1 MGNFN
6 KSSWTS
12 KTNTFKLDLIEVVL
26 LIVVN
31 VPEVPKA
38 KGNLRAL
45 TRNNIFSLQSNPNT
59 GIFPLPFWLTIR
71 KT

>member
-12 KTNTFKLDLIEVVL
+12 KTNTLKLDLIEVVL

-38 KGNLRAL
+38 NA
-45 TRNNIFSLQSNPNT
+45 ISEP
-59 GIFPLPFWLTIR
+59 
-71 KT
+71 